1 MMEHAK
7 VGGITRREVFRIAGA
22 AGALIMWPFMSST
35 EAFQGLSDRTGADL
49 DHIMWGARDLDAGV
63 AFLEAKTGVRA
74 VFGGVHPKRGT
85 RNALLSLGKG
95 QYLEILAL
103 DPAQT
108 NAQDV
113 RVRELE
119 HLTSPRILTWAAAT
133 RDIEALDKKLRA
145 AGLETSGVIAGARE
159 KPNGTVLRWKTLAV
173 SGQGG
178 DVVPFVIEWDP
189 VSRHPSLDSPG
200 GCTIRELRLEHPDP
214 PKINH
219 LLEAMG
225 LRVRARQGA
234 HARITA
240 LLATPKG
247 DFELT

>member
-1 MMEHAK
+1 MAERK
-7 VGGITRREVFRIAGA
+7 KIGGVTRREMFRIAGA
-22 AGALIMWPFMSST
+22 AGALIMSPSMSST
-35 EAFQGLSDRTGADL
+35 EAFQGLSDRTAADL

-63 AFLEAKTGVRA
+63 AFLEAKSGVRA

-95 QYLEILAL
+95 RYLEILAL

-113 RVRELE
+113 RARELE

-133 RDIEALDKKLRA
+133 RDIDTLDKKLRS
-145 AGLETSGVIAGARE
+145 AGLQTSGVVAGSRE
-159 KPNGTVLRWKTLAV
+159 KPDGTVLRWKTLAV
-173 SGQGG
+173 GEQ
-178 DVVPFVIEWDP
+178 DEDIVPFVIEWDP
-189 VSRHPSLDSPG
+189 ASKHPSLDSPG

-214 PKINH
+214 AKVNR

-225 LRVRARQGA
+225 LRVRARRGA
-234 HARITA
+234 RARITA